1 MLQRDHYEMFSSLQK
16 DDFFAPCSALC
27 NVPLQCKLQISVAM
41 GPLVEWEVM
50 KILLCSLVILSSRIH
65 SAKTETAPARAFPQ
79 IKMHMEG
86 FFPYSV
92 VDQLFSLWIMPFFSS
107 LVVMCFSSSSTAQ
120 WSQFIPTQL
129 PSATCSAFTCIFFQP
144 GSRNTWSWR
153 RNYRL

>member
-86 FFPYSV
+86 FFSVFCCRSVIFLVNYALFFLFGGYVFQLKFYCTVISVYSNSTTICNMFSIYMH
-92 VDQLFSLWIMPFFSS
+92 LFPAW
-107 LVVMCFSSSSTAQ
+107 
-120 WSQFIPTQL
+120 
-129 PSATCSAFTCIFFQP
+129 
-144 GSRNTWSWR
+144 
-153 RNYRL
+153 